1 MKYSELIE
9 KLENMNRTEFA
20 SYIDDNTKNMIN
32 TEDGLYGELFNIP
45 FECMFNTEDLIE
57 YLNLEDKYNEIQEN
71 DEKDDFMEELS
82 KQYQL
87 NEDEIDKYFIGEKK
101 EEIIEELQYQIEYEL
116 RKDPEDEI

>member
-9 KLENMNRTEFA
+9 KLENMNKTEFA

-32 TEDGLYGELFNIP
+32 TEGGLYGELHGIP
-45 FECMFNTEDLIE
+45 FECMFNTEDLVE
-57 YLNLEDKYNEIQEN
+57 YLNLEDRYNEIQDE
-71 DEKDDFMEELS
+71 DEKDDFMEELIE
-82 KQYQL
+82 QYQL

-116 RKDPEDEI
+116 EKDLEDEI